1 MKDINNKYLNAVS
14 SKLKKTSMLLRYVHD
29 KIIQN
34 EEIRRL
40 VFYNSQNPLS
50 LKGRLYNG
58 KKVDQPDL
66 TEQQVKDL
74 ITLLPFN
81 PDMKIELDN
90 YIFLNTPSAT
100 FRNGENTIYLDVNII
115 SPVEYFKIT
124 TGLRVYEIAHK
135 ISNMFDGLYVDDEN
149 YKEELGNLKF
159 NLYDTSVNRLSNNS
173 GMVWLS
179 MRFEIQLIP
188 QVRIRS

>member
-1 MKDINNKYLNAVS
+1 
-14 SKLKKTSMLLRYVHD
+14 MLLRYVHD

-81 PDMKIELDN
+81 PDMKIELEN

-115 SPVEYFKIT
+115 SPVEYFEIT
-124 TGLRVYEIAHK
+124 TGLRIYEIAHK
-135 ISNMFDGLYVDDEN
+135 VSNIFDGLYVDDEN
-149 YKEELGNLKF
+149 YMEELGNLKF

>member
-1 MKDINNKYLNAVS
+1 
-14 SKLKKTSMLLRYVHD
+14 
-29 KIIQN
+29 
-34 EEIRRL
+34 
-40 VFYNSQNPLS
+40 
-50 LKGRLYNG
+50 
-58 KKVDQPDL
+58 
-66 TEQQVKDL
+66 
-74 ITLLPFN
+74 
-81 PDMKIELDN
+81 MKIELEN

-115 SPVEYFKIT
+115 SPVEYFEIT
-124 TGLRVYEIAHK
+124 TGLRIYEIAHK
-135 ISNMFDGLYVDDEN
+135 VSNIFDGLYVDDEN
-149 YKEELGNLKF
+149 YMEELGNLKF